1 MQDFYNLVDVYMDA
15 VFHPR
20 LTPQVLQQEGWHLEV
35 EPATEGE
42 AASAPQLSYQGVVF
56 NEMKGVFSSASS
68 VHHEQ
73 AQSALFPDTTYR
85 HCSGGDPA
93 VIPDLTFEQ
102 FSGFHQQFYHP
113 RYGHRRNACASWL
126 QDLCCCSSC
135 SQRAVVG
142 LLDVKWRVCT
152 T

>member
-1 MQDFYNLVDVYMDA
+1 MLPAPFTRRAQDFYNLVDVYMDA

-35 EPATEGE
+35 EEGAPDAGTEATTDAGTGT
-42 AASAPQLSYQGVVF
+42 AAPRLSYQGVVF

-85 HCSGGDPA
+85 HCSGGDPSS
-93 VIPDLTFEQ
+93 IPDLTFDQ
-102 FSGFHQQFYHP
+102 FSGFHSKFYHP
-113 RYGHRRNACASWL
+113 R
-126 QDLCCCSSC
+126 
-135 SQRAVVG
+135 
-142 LLDVKWRVCT
+142 
-152 T
+152 